1 MSFFDM
7 FGPMF
12 DPESGPNR
20 SQGQRANKS
29 GNDDPI
35 ILNVETDGDN
45 TARSSAN
52 MPPRGPSGPRI
63 TRQPNRPR
71 KSSNGNKILIGVV
84 LALAIIIGLFF
95 GLAQFITDVMWYA
108 QLGFQSVIWTQLGT
122 RVGLWVAYALLIAA
136 VGFLSASL
144 AIWARP
150 DAAMVPRFVLTATPS
165 KWARRELKECTS
177 CGCGDFIDRRL
188 DVRIAV

>member
-52 MPPRGPSGPRI
+52 MLQEVRPVRVSHASR
-63 TRQPNRPR
+63 TVRANRR
-71 KSSNGNKILIGVV
+71 
-84 LALAIIIGLFF
+84 
-95 GLAQFITDVMWYA
+95 
-108 QLGFQSVIWTQLGT
+108 
-122 RVGLWVAYALLIAA
+122 
-136 VGFLSASL
+136 
-144 AIWARP
+144 
-150 DAAMVPRFVLTATPS
+150 TAT
-165 KWARRELKECTS
+165 R
-177 CGCGDFIDRRL
+177 F
-188 DVRIAV
+188 

>member
-84 LALAIIIGLFF
+84 LRLP
-95 GLAQFITDVMWYA
+95 
-108 QLGFQSVIWTQLGT
+108 SS
-122 RVGLWVAYALLIAA
+122 
-136 VGFLSASL
+136 SACSL
-144 AIWARP
+144 AWRSSSP
-150 DAAMVPRFVLTATPS
+150 
-165 KWARRELKECTS
+165 TS
-177 CGCGDFIDRRL
+177 CGMRSL
-188 DVRIAV
+188 ASKA

>member
-95 GLAQFITDVMWYA
+95 GLTW
-108 QLGFQSVIWTQLGT
+108 
-122 RVGLWVAYALLIAA
+122 
-136 VGFLSASL
+136 
-144 AIWARP
+144 
-150 DAAMVPRFVLTATPS
+150 
-165 KWARRELKECTS
+165 
-177 CGCGDFIDRRL
+177 
-188 DVRIAV
+188 

>member
-12 DPESGPNR
+12 DPGSGPNR
-20 SQGQRANKS
+20 PQGQRANKS

-63 TRQPNRPR
+63 TRKPNRPR
-71 KSSNGNKILIGVV
+71 KPSNGSKILIGVV
-84 LALAIIIGLFF
+84 LALAIIVGLFF

-122 RVGLWVAYALLIAA
+122 RIGLWVAYAL
-136 VGFLSASL
+136 
-144 AIWARP
+144 
-150 DAAMVPRFVLTATPS
+150 
-165 KWARRELKECTS
+165 
-177 CGCGDFIDRRL
+177 
-188 DVRIAV
+188 